1 MAAILRS
8 KRRGYSCMSAV
19 VLRCPN
25 CGTTQSTQGECEACH
40 EGQVGYYCTN
50 HKPGRW
56 LDGPE
61 CSQCH
66 AVYGREEPPPPAPP
80 RPTRPTHAPPPRK
93 GSIETRRPPRIEVP
107 RHRPDPWVRRPSPP
121 PSREVD
127 HASEETR
134 ARERMIEM
142 LNELLR
148 RGHLG
153 RRPPIDMDIPS
164 PPPMQQIPGGC
175 LRIVLFFLLFLLL
188 SYLGNWLMFSF

>member
-1 MAAILRS
+1 
-8 KRRGYSCMSAV
+8 MSAV
-19 VLRCPN
+19 VLRCAN

-66 AVYGREEPPPPAPP
+66 AVYGRDEPSPPAPP
-80 RPTRPTHAPPPRK
+80 QPSKPTPAPPPASRK
-93 GSIETRRPPRIEVP
+93 GKIEIRRPPRTESP
-107 RHRPDPWVRRPSPP
+107 RDRPDPWVRRTPPTPSHE
-121 PSREVD
+121 SD
-127 HASEETR
+127 YATEEAL
-134 ARERMIEM
+134 ARGRMIEM

-148 RGHLG
+148 RGHL
-153 RRPPIDMDIPS
+153 RRRTPVDLDIPS
-164 PPPMQQIPGGC
+164 RLPGQQIQGGC
-175 LRIVLFFLLFLLL
+175 LRFALLVLLFLLL